1 MTTTTRIED
10 ARDLSTPTIG
20 SGVDT
25 VVRFDKVV
33 KQYGSRHNRHTAVQ
47 ETSLQFDNTTRV
59 GVVGE
64 SGSGKS
70 TVSRMMVGLEV
81 PTSGDIVF
89 ESTVPGHTSVRG
101 SVRSLLEKKE
111 SRMDFR
117 RSVQFIGQDTTSS
130 FDPRHRLIEAV
141 TDPSMVLRGLSLT
154 NARALAE
161 ETLDSLGLPSSL
173 SKRYPTD
180 VSGGQRQRFA
190 IARALVVKPRILICD
205 EVVSALDVSVQGSIL
220 NFLKDYCE
228 ENHAGLVFVSHG
240 LPATAFVS
248 SSLMVMYQGQVIET
262 GSTDDVVDRPRHE
275 YTRRLLGA
283 YRGPQYAEAVA

>member
-1 MTTTTRIED
+1 MTDTRTEHIRAPDTTP
-10 ARDLSTPTIG
+10 ART
-20 SGVDT
+20 GVDT

-33 KQYGSRHNRHTAVQ
+33 KQFGSRHNRHTAVH
-47 ETSLQFDNTTRV
+47 ETSLQFDNTTRM

-81 PTSGDIVF
+81 PTSGEIVF
-89 ESTVPGHTSVRG
+89 ESTVPGQRAARG
-101 SVRSLLEKKE
+101 SVAVLLEKKE

-117 RSVQFIGQDTTSS
+117 RAVQFIGQDTTSS

-141 TDPSMVLRGLSLT
+141 TDPSMVLRGLSQT

-161 ETLDSLGLPSSL
+161 ETLDSLGLHPAL
-173 SKRYPTD
+173 ARRYPGD

-228 ENHAGLVFVSHG
+228 TNAAGLVFVSHG
-240 LPATAFVS
+240 LPATAFVAS
-248 SSLMVMYQGQVIET
+248 DLMVMYQGRIIET
-262 GSTDDVVDRPRHE
+262 GSTDDVIDRPRHE

-283 YRGPQYAEAVA
+283 YRGPKHVEAVA